1 MTVGRRPE
9 RPRPPAP
16 RARRRGWVEW
26 IRNWPLRP
34 DEPSDDS
41 RDVRPERWSPRTRRT
56 VVVFIAILVALVLWG
71 ARDILGPFVWAG
83 IFAYVLNPAVNLLR
97 RVARVP
103 RPLAVALL
111 YVIGVGLVVA
121 AAILLV
127 PLIRSELDRVTSD
140 LPEIIEGAE
149 RSLPAEIL
157 GQPLSVQGLVDT
169 FNASVTA
176 FLSDTTA
183 AVGAFRTAFEGVVH
197 MLLALVAAAYLLL
210 AGPRLVSNMISL
222 LPVAQRAEASVLVA
236 SINRVFGG
244 FIRGE
249 LILVVIMSVTTY
261 IGLSII
267 GVPFALV
274 IAIATGFLELIP
286 VFGPVI
292 AAVPPIALALV
303 TQNNFELPGWL
314 AATVVAIMY
323 TVLRQVEDYL
333 VIPNV
338 VGRVVRVHPLV
349 ALFALFAGLQIWG
362 VTGMIIALPVA
373 GVARVLLGYVYRR
386 TVTQ

>member
-111 YVIGVGLVVA
+111 YVIGVGLVVT

-127 PLIRSELDRVTSD
+127 PLISSELDRVTSD

-149 RSLPAEIL
+149 SSLPAEIL

-169 FNASVTA
+169 FNASVAA

-183 AVGAFRTAFEGVVH
+183 AIGAFRTAFEGVIH

-210 AGPRLVSNMISL
+210 AGPRLVSNMLGL